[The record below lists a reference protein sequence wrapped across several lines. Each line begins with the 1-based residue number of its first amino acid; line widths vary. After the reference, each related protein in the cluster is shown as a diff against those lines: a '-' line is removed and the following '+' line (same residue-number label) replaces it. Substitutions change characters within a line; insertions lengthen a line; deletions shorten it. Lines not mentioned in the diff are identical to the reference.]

1 MPTCELITIGS
12 ELLSGSVLNTNAQ
25 FLAKE
30 LTQLDFSVVYQVS
43 CRDQEEEI
51 LETLALAFKRSDLV
65 IVTGGLGPTPDDITR
80 EVIAKFFHCG
90 LRFDRNQYRQIVRH
104 FRFLNR
110 MAPLLT
116 RREAHFPEAAKPL
129 LNKFGI
135 ALGFYVWEG
144 EKLLIALP
152 GVPVELVRMFE
163 TSVKKLVLQKFKV
176 RPKTYSLEARIAG
189 LYETQIMRKL
199 TSRFF
204 KGRDFDF
211 GIYPEVGEVI
221 IRIKSKDKALVALLK
236 QELKGQLGAA
246 LYTFQGMPMAE
257 LIGVKLVRGRKTLA
271 VAESCTGGLVAQKLT
286 EFSGA
291 SRFFTGGIVAYS
303 NDVKQNQLSIPEEL
317 IKKYGAVS
325 AQVASA
331 MARAVRERYRT
342 SIGVSVTG
350 IAGPTGGSSQK
361 PVGLVYFGIS
371 DKGRTS
377 SFKFRF
383 LGGREKVRSQ
393 AAQKALLLLWKWI
406 TS

>member
-25 FLAKE
+25 FLAKA

-43 CRDQEEEI
+43 CRDREEEI
-51 LETLALAFKRSDLV
+51 LKTLSLAFRRSDLI

-80 EVIAKFFHCG
+80 EAIAKFFHCG
-90 LRFDRNQYRQIVRH
+90 LQFDQSQYRQIVRH
-104 FRFLNR
+104 FRSLNR
-110 MAPLLT
+110 MAPFMT

-135 ALGFYVWEG
+135 ALGFYVWES

-163 TSVKKLVLQKFKV
+163 TSVKKLILKKFKD

-204 KGRDFDF
+204 KGRDFNF

-221 IRIKSKDKALVALLK
+221 IRIKSKDKTLVALLK
-236 QELKGQLGAA
+236 RELKDRLGAA
-246 LYTFQGMPMAE
+246 LYAFNGMPMAE
-257 LIGVKLVRGRKTLA
+257 LIGAKLVRERKTLA
-271 VAESCTGGLVAQKLT
+271 VAESCTGGFLAQKLT

-291 SRFFTGGIVAYS
+291 SRFFKGAVVAYS
-303 NDVKQNQLSIPEEL
+303 NEIKQDQLGISKAL
-317 IKKYGAVS
+317 IERHGAVS
-325 AQVASA
+325 SGVAKA
-331 MARAVRERYRT
+331 MAEAVRRRYHT
-342 SIGVSVTG
+342 SIGLSVTG
-350 IAGPTGGSSQK
+350 IAGPTGGSVQK

-371 DKGRTS
+371 DKLRTS

-406 TS
+406 R